1 MGQENEEIITSER
14 SVSLDKDK
22 EIFNQVKLNY
32 AFYTRVEY
40 IIYFIYSKTSM
51 LTPEEDRKKGY
62 TLRSFK
68 M

>member
-22 EIFNQVKLNY
+22 EINY

-51 LTPEEDRKKGY
+51 LTPEEDRKK
-62 TLRSFK
+62 
-68 M
+68 